1 MRDDAMRSALRRRA
15 EAAALDHG
23 AHKLEDLQP
32 QRALHELRVHQIE
45 LEMQNEE
52 LRRAHE
58 ELEASRARYVD
69 LYDMAPVG
77 YLTLGE
83 SGLIL
88 EANLTA
94 ARLLGVA
101 RSALVQQPLS
111 RFILPDDQDIH
122 YLHRRRLLDTG
133 APQLWELRLLRK
145 DAGPFWA
152 RVQAAMAQDAGGA
165 AIWRVAISD
174 VDDRKR
180 AEVEKEKAKLEIQ
193 NQQIVKAE
201 SLSLMAGAIAHRFN
215 NYLMA
220 VTGNLELVMGD
231 LSLEARSFQD
241 LTHAMGAAR
250 QAAQLS
256 TQMLAYLGQAPGRQE
271 PLDLGSL
278 CRRSLPALRA
288 PMPRDVTLETN
299 SPAPALVV
307 SANASQIRQVLT
319 NLVTNAWES
328 CAARGVVQLSVKT
341 VSAADIPAAHRF
353 PIGWQPHGVAYA
365 CLEVVDNGCGI
376 GEKDVQKLF
385 DPFFS
390 RKASGRG
397 LGLPV
402 VLGIVRAHGGA
413 ITVESEPGRGSAFR
427 VFLSLSAEGLRSRP
441 KLRIVSRSMGGG
453 AVLLVE
459 DEKMIRRVVLTMLT
473 RLGFKVLQAEDGVA
487 ALEVFSQHQDDIRC
501 VLCDLT
507 MPRMNGWETLG
518 ALRNLAPG
526 IPVILASGYDEAQ
539 AMAGDHAELPQ
550 AFLGKPYRLRALRE
564 ALSQALQGCQR

>member
-1 MRDDAMRSALRRRA
+1 MPDDVRRSALRQRA
-15 EAAALDHG
+15 EAAALENHP
-23 AHKLEDLQP
+23 AAPENLHP

-58 ELEASRARYVD
+58 ELEASRAKYVD

-83 SGLIL
+83 PGLIL

-94 ARLLGVA
+94 ARLLGVP
-101 RSALVQQPLS
+101 RGALVKQPLS

-122 YLHRRRLLDTG
+122 YLHRRRLFDTG
-133 APQLWELRLLRK
+133 APQAWELRLLRK
-145 DAGPFWA
+145 DSGPFWA
-152 RVQAAMAQDAGGA
+152 RVQAALAQDAGGA
-165 AIWRVAISD
+165 AIWRVVVSD
-174 VDDRKR
+174 IDDRKR
-180 AEVEKEKAKLEIQ
+180 AEMEKEKAKLEIQ
-193 NQQIVKAE
+193 NQRLVKAE

-256 TQMLAYLGQAPGRQE
+256 TQMLAYLGQAPGRHE
-271 PLDLGSL
+271 PLDLSGL

-288 PMPRDVTLETN
+288 PMPRGITLEAN
-299 SPAPALVV
+299 SPAPVLIV
-307 SANASQIRQVLT
+307 SANASQFRQVLA

-328 CAARGVVQLSVKT
+328 CQAGGTVQLALKS
-341 VSAADIPAAHRF
+341 VSAAEIPAAHRF
-353 PIGWQPHGVAYA
+353 PIGWQPHGDAYA

-376 GEKDVQKLF
+376 AEKDIERLF

-390 RKASGRG
+390 RKSSGRG

-402 VLGIVRAHGGA
+402 VLGIVKAHGGV
-413 ITVESEPGRGSAFR
+413 ISVESEPGRGSAFR
-427 VFLSLSAEGLRSRP
+427 VFLSLSAETLRPRP
-441 KLRIVSRSMGGG
+441 KLQIVSRSMGGG
-453 AVLLVE
+453 AVLLVD

-473 RLGFKVLQAEDGVA
+473 RLGFKVLQAEDGVE

-507 MPRMNGWETLG
+507 MPRMNGWETLS
-518 ALRNLAPG
+518 ALRERAPG

-539 AMAGDHAELPQ
+539 AMSGDHTELPQ

-564 ALSQALQGCQR
+564 ALKQALQGA